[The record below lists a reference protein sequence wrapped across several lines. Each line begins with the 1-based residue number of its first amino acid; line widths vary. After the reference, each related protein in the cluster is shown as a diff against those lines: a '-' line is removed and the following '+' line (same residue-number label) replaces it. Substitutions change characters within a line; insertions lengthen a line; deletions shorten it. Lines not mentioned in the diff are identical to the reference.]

1 MLCGRVSQPVLGL
14 LTQQRPQLTRA
25 ERSHLRPLPPAT
37 PSAPQLAAG
46 RSKGHP
52 NNRRQ
57 GQGHRLVPS
66 FGFSRSR
73 EVIS

>member
-1 MLCGRVSQPVLGL
+1 MLCRRASQPLLGL

-25 ERSHLRPLPPAT
+25 EQSHLRPLPLAT
-37 PSAPQLAAG
+37 PLAPQLAG
-46 RSKGHP
+46 RSEGHP

-66 FGFSRSR
+66 LGFSRSR